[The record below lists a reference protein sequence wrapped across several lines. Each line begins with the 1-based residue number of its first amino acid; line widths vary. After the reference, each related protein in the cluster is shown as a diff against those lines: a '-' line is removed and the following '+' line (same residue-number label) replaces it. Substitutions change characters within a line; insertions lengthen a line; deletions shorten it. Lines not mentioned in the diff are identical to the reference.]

1 MYITQFEIDTK
12 NHLVFKDLTSLSA
25 YHGLI
30 ESAFPAEQTLGIRKR
45 HLWRLDK
52 QKILL
57 VSEDKPDKDALAK
70 YGKNIQTKN
79 YDKFLN
85 NLNTNTVY
93 AFELVANPMKKI
105 KGKRRNIFNDDEKLK
120 WLHTLSKCNGFLIDS
135 IEMPNTLIL
144 SVHKYHL
151 TLHCTKFNGVLQIT
165 DLAQFKNAMI
175 NGIGHNK
182 AYGVGLLTV
191 IPLVRKK

>member
-30 ESAFPAEQTLGIRKR
+30 ESAFSAEQTLGIRKR

-85 NLNTNTVY
+85 NLDTNVVY

-105 KGKRRNIFNDDEKLK
+105 KGKRRNIFNDGKKLK
-120 WLHTLSKCNGFLIDS
+120 WLHTLSKRNGFLIDS
-135 IEMPNTLIL
+135 VEMPNTRIL

-151 TLHCTKFNGVLQIT
+151 TLHCTKFNGTLQIT

-182 AYGVGLLTV
+182 AYGMGLLTV